1 MKAGGSGRERGDVM
15 QLTMQDPSRAAAMVG
30 EIHFPSRF
38 AVARC
43 CDELTETHRQHLLE
57 WTCFGQ
63 VGFTG
68 IDLVENT
75 YPKNIGTDRV

>member
-1 MKAGGSGRERGDVM
+1 M
-15 QLTMQDPSRAAAMVG
+15 QLTMQTQSHAAAAAAMVG

-43 CDELTETHRQHLLE
+43 CDELTETHQQHLLE

-63 VGFTG
+63 VGVTG
-68 IDLVENT
+68 VDLVENT
-75 YPKNIGTDRV
+75 YPNSIGTDRV